1 VTQEEYESKVQSMP
15 QQLRESFRQSLEMSL
30 SSKIVNKFMNVVM
43 SAYAQGQRDAQKDS
57 HDGDYMRG
65 AEDMLEA
72 LKIVSSMGYENMQ
85 KYFPGDY
92 NNNISG
98 FYMVICR
105 NPGDILEI
113 VDKYRDDQMLE
124 KDERQKTAVQAMADE
139 IGIEKLCEIAEEIRR
154 QKAADGDC
162 LPF

>member
-1 VTQEEYESKVQSMP
+1 MP

-57 HDGDYMRG
+57 HDGAYMRG

-72 LKIVSSMGYENMQ
+72 LRTVDTLSYQEMQ

-92 NNNISG
+92 TNNVAG
-98 FYMVICR
+98 FRKILQI

-113 VDKYRDDQMLE
+113 VDKYRDDKLQE
-124 KDERQKTAVQAMADE
+124 KEEREKVAVQAMADT
-139 IGIEKLCEIAEEIRR
+139 IGIDKLLQLAGEIKNET
-154 QKAADGDC
+154 ADG